1 MDKKSKVILAI
12 SFIFATSCK
21 REEALNSTSNTNWKT
36 SDWML
41 IKKNI
46 NVKGTLCNLYEN
58 IKTHQQI
65 YEAVNNN
72 ISKALDYCHQ
82 FFPGCDGGVSKCYEQ
97 GNQCALTRIDGED
110 VIVLKNNSRKK

>member
-21 REEALNSTSNTNWKT
+21 KEEALNSTSNTNWKT

-65 YEAVNNN
+65 YEQVKESRLNYTKQARSTTNG
-72 ISKALDYCHQ
+72 IK
-82 FFPGCDGGVSKCYEQ
+82 CDVKGTNCWTGYV
-97 GNQCALTRIDGED
+97 DD
-110 VIVLKNNSRKK
+110 DFVIIIKQQDKK